1 MEVRLEGNPN
11 SEFVR
16 ISIIDDGPGMD
27 EDLVRAIGQPFPQAR
42 TPYHATTQTENGA
55 GLGLYIV
62 NRLIALNRGRFDL
75 ESTLGQGT
83 TVVTYWPQAVYTIS
97 ENRA

>member
-1 MEVRLEGNPN
+1 MEIRLEGNP
-11 SEFVR
+11 SHEFVR
-16 ISIIDDGPGMD
+16 AAIIDNGPGMD
-27 EDLVRAIGQPFPQAR
+27 AELVRAIGQPFPQAR